1 MTIARR
7 QLVDAATTPYYH
19 CMARCVR
26 RAFLC
31 GRDEFSGQN
40 YEHRKQWVVD
50 RLAVLAQAFTL
61 EVCAYAVMS
70 NHYHVVLG
78 VLQEKSNALT
88 DQEILSRWALVFPG
102 SLATDYTA
110 GITLDTPQKEKLS
123 LELPLYRLRLND
135 ISWFMRCLN
144 EHIARKANQEDR
156 CKGRFWEGRFKSQAL
171 LDEGALLA
179 CMAYVDLN
187 PIRAKVCKTLDTSD
201 YTSIQQRIAL
211 APNHHHGH
219 SKKAAPTAA
228 VVPLMPLRLA
238 NEPLS
243 DALPFSLSLA
253 HYLELVTWTGKAIR
267 KDKLALRGAEGQ
279 GDLPKHLAPLLQ
291 QFSLNEK
298 QWLHTVTHF
307 QHRFFRVAGPLAA
320 LKQLSTTLNLHWLK
334 GVAAARQV
342 YLAPAGA

>member
-1 MTIARR
+1 MTIARH
-7 QLVDAATTPYYH
+7 QLVDAAATPYYH
-19 CMARCVR
+19 CIARCVR

-31 GRDEFSGQN
+31 GRDDFSGNN

-61 EVCAYAVMS
+61 EICAYAIMS
-70 NHYHVVLG
+70 NHYHLVLG
-78 VLQEKSNALT
+78 VQT
-88 DQEILSRWALVFPG
+88 DQSKALSDQDILARWGMVFPG
-102 SLATDYTA
+102 SLAAAYSA
-110 GITLDTPQKEKLS
+110 GVTLGSPEKDKLS

-144 EHIARKANQEDR
+144 EFIARQANQEDG

-187 PIRAKVCKTLDTSD
+187 PIRANLSKTLEGSD

-211 APNHHHGH
+211 ELKPGH
-219 SKKAAPTAA
+219 TKKQNSPTT
-228 VVPLMPLRLA
+228 VVPLMRLSQA
-238 NEPLS
+238 NKPQLQ
-243 DALPFSLSLA
+243 AVPFSLSLE

-267 KDKLALRGAEGQ
+267 KDKLALRGAEGK
-279 GDLPKHLAPLLQ
+279 GALPQHLIQTLQ
-291 QFSLNEK
+291 KLALNEK
-298 QWLHTVTHF
+298 EWLNTVTQF
-307 QHRFFRVAGPLAA
+307 QRRFFRVAGPVAA
-320 LKQLSTTLNLHWLK
+320 LKQLSATLNLHWLK

-342 YLAPAGA
+342 YLAPVSV